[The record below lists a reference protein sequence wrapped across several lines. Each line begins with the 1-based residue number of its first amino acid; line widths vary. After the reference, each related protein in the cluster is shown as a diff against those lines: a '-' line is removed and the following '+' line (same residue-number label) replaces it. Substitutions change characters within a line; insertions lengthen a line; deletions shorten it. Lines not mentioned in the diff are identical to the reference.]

1 MFLAHFNEFFCS
13 PVVRLSVRP
22 SVHPSVN
29 FSNFHKLLQDHWAIS
44 IKLSKNILWWRQV
57 CSNEGSNPFPRGENY
72 ERAKIYTFKNPL
84 LQNHSANFN
93 ETWHKASLEFF
104 ILWFVGFF
112 THSIIFHSFR
122 DVTITVKDL
131 QLLTC
136 TRSHI
141 SASIGTPLNC
151 FVKSRQHGGKPLSI
165 WYINIDVYL
174 SARIYHMST
183 FCISYLKVVILLQDS
198 IKNVLYP
205 RFSLHLLF
213 QKLHP

>member
-1 MFLAHFNEFFCS
+1 MKDQTLFQGEKITKERKYIHLKTLFYRTTRPISMKLGTKHPWNFLFYD
-13 PVVRLSVRP
+13 
-22 SVHPSVN
+22 
-29 FSNFHKLLQDHWAIS
+29 LL
-44 IKLSKNILWWRQV
+44 
-57 CSNEGSNPFPRGENY
+57 
-72 ERAKIYTFKNPL
+72 
-84 LQNHSANFN
+84 
-93 ETWHKASLEFF
+93 
-104 ILWFVGFF
+104 GFF

-122 DVTITVKDL
+122 DATITVKDL